1 MAGQPEG
8 IPVVTESAY
17 LLFALGAIAA
27 VGDWLGRRR
36 IGRWIGGAIMTL
48 ILAAILANLGVIPTA
63 TQAPPLYRHLVA
75 IGAPI
80 SIFLLLLDI
89 RLDTLKR
96 AGLPMLTAFAI
107 GAIGT
112 LVGVATAY
120 WITGAHEW
128 LGDKSAAVGGM
139 YAATYIGGSLNL
151 NAVAVHYGVVEQPA
165 LMAGTNI
172 VDGVVGT
179 LWLASLVIIARLV
192 HRLSGTRLESAVV
205 ASDEIQDSR
214 SITVVSV
221 ATLLAL
227 AFGGFWLSGEVS
239 TWASSHG
246 VTLPAIL
253 VLTTLALVAAQVPAV
268 QRLGGASTLGI
279 YVAYLFLAVI
289 GASCDFRALME
300 MGHIGGMLLLFV
312 ALAVLIHGVIQF
324 GAGRLLR
331 LSPETL
337 AIASSANVG
346 GAVTI
351 MPIARGLGR
360 MDLLL
365 PGIVVGMLGNAI
377 GTYAGFTMA
386 WFLQAGPSPIS
397 AAHAIPPPPEQS
409 TANCTNPTYASDA
422 FVCADKEL
430 LALDQRVRST
440 LVVTSLANAVAPT
453 SLVEDQEAWFKR
465 RSRCAFSERQAGCL
479 RAAYSERIVVLD
491 ALRKAT
497 LELAQSG
504 AKAACRD
511 APWGSEEVR
520 MTLDDHGLA
529 TVMDTEGRVLA
540 VALGREPRDD
550 WAPFVRFSAE
560 GETVRFSAL
569 DHSPVECHALPS
581 VRR

>member
-1 MAGQPEG
+1 VLAKLANEGSRLVEIPRPKMVRGRVGGAASALIGQGETIACALRVACSANHTPTPNARTPAENPTPIRERPSGQAILLQLHAQLLRPMASQHEG

-17 LLFALGAIAA
+17 LLLAVGAIAA

-48 ILAAILANLGVIPTA
+48 VLAAILANL
-63 TQAPPLYRHLVA
+63 
-75 IGAPI
+75 
-80 SIFLLLLDI
+80 
-89 RLDTLKR
+89 
-96 AGLPMLTAFAI
+96 
-107 GAIGT
+107 
-112 LVGVATAY
+112 
-120 WITGAHEW
+120 
-128 LGDKSAAVGGM
+128 
-139 YAATYIGGSLNL
+139 
-151 NAVAVHYGVVEQPA
+151 
-165 LMAGTNI
+165 
-172 VDGVVGT
+172 
-179 LWLASLVIIARLV
+179 
-192 HRLSGTRLESAVV
+192 
-205 ASDEIQDSR
+205 
-214 SITVVSV
+214 
-221 ATLLAL
+221 
-227 AFGGFWLSGEVS
+227 
-239 TWASSHG
+239 G

-289 GASCDFRALME
+289 GASCDFKALME

-331 LSPETL
+331 LSSDTL

-360 MDLLL
+360 MDLLV

-377 GTYAGFTMA
+377 GTYAGFAMA
-386 WFLQAGPSPIS
+386 WFLQAVPSPIS

-430 LALDQRVRST
+430 LALDQRMRST

-465 RSRCAFSERQAGCL
+465 RSRCAFSERQATCL
-479 RAAYSERIVVLD
+479 NAAYSERIVVLA
-491 ALRKAT
+491 ALRAAS

-504 AKAACRD
+504 VSAACRD
-511 APWGSEEVR
+511 APWGSAEVR
-520 MTLDDHGLA
+520 ITLDDHGLA
-529 TVMDTEGRVLA
+529 MVMDTEGRVLA
-540 VALGREPRDD
+540 VALGKEPRDD

-560 GETVRFSAL
+560 GETVRFSPI
-569 DHSPVECHALPS
+569 DRPSVECHALPS